1 MSVMPL
7 RFLAKYSPF
16 FSLPVLSVALSA
28 SSAWAQAPAVVIDAQ
43 QVVGTGYNSPQ
54 SVAVSTNGTVYVAN
68 TGTSQILALVPNP
81 PVNNATPTPVS
92 TAPYTLVG
100 PQALALDANGDL
112 FIGDTPGGTPSQGRI
127 IKLAGD
133 GKGNPVGP
141 ATLLYSGPAIS
152 NPISLTVDSTG
163 DLFIGDYPLATGA
176 GAIYKLASGAAGTPV
191 SAGITGLPS
200 LVTPAALLV
209 VGANIYI
216 ADNGTGATT
225 GPDTKGGVYYA
236 ATAGG
241 AANIV
246 PTPGFTPQAP
256 SGLAEDTAG
265 NGYILTELSGTLYLP
280 GQQIL
285 VIPASSP
292 FTPYVLPNTALNT
305 STGMAFDPSGNLDVV
320 AFAGTAGQVVQFS
333 NVSPV
338 NLGSIPINEAGSQV
352 AYNFEFTTP
361 FTFRGFKFLTQGDN
375 SSEVVQAAG
384 GTCVTGKHTTL
395 PGGPTIS
402 TINPYICQ
410 NAFYGFPNFPGKRTS
425 SIELKGAGG
434 AILASTLA
442 FETGLGGAEITY
454 PLNTTATAV
463 NLEQPQAVVVSGL
476 NNKVYVADFE
486 AGVVYATNGVAGSTL
501 TPVSTSPITLSG
513 PAALALDGAGNLYIG
528 DFNLGEVVKVPI
540 PTGGTPTVVNTGGLL
555 QHPLAITF
563 DQQGNL
569 YIGDAGSGGIFAD
582 FANPGYVVKVPV
594 GGAPFKLATPSVSV
608 VFPQALAADP
618 TNPVLWIGDGGD
630 PSSVGQVVQV
640 ATNGSSATAFPI
652 AGVTNPT
659 GLGFDNA
666 SDLYVLDGTANTI
679 TVVPPASTGVAAHLV
694 EFNNSLLA
702 SASAMG
708 MSAGGQSFII
718 ANIGAGSS
726 NSLVYINGNRSTLI
740 FGSVKVGTPSPVQT
754 ATEYNIG
761 DSPITLGT
769 PFYTTN
775 VTNTAFSVLPSSTC
789 SDGVV
794 LQPSQSCTLNV
805 QFTPTALGQTSQD
818 ITVQSN
824 AYNPGAP
831 SGAPILR
838 VVGTGSGGGAIKHA
852 K

>member
-7 RFLAKYSPF
+7 RFLAKYTPF
-16 FSLPVLSVALSA
+16 FNLAVLSVAFCA
-28 SSAWAQAPAVVIDAQ
+28 SSAWAQAPAIVIDAQ
-43 QVVGTGYNSPQ
+43 QVLGTGYNSPQ

-68 TGTSQILALVPNP
+68 TGTNQILALIPNP
-81 PVNNATPTPVS
+81 PTNTATPTAVS

-112 FIGDTPGGTPSQGRI
+112 FIGDTPIAGPPSQGRI

-141 ATLLYSGPAIS
+141 ATLLYSGTAPA
-152 NPISLTVDSTG
+152 NPISLAVDSAG
-163 DLFIGDYPLATGA
+163 DLFIGDYPLATGV
-176 GAIYKLASGAAGTPV
+176 GAIYKLASGAPGTPV

-200 LVTPAALLV
+200 LVTPAALLA
-209 VGANIYI
+209 VGTNLYI
-216 ADNGTGATT
+216 ADNGTGAKT
-225 GPDTKGGVYYA
+225 GPDIRGGVYSA
-236 ATAGG
+236 PVAGG
-241 AANIV
+241 GATTLS
-246 PTPGFTPQAP
+246 TPGFTPEAP
-256 SGLAEDTAG
+256 SGFAADTAG
-265 NGYILTELSGTLYLP
+265 NLYILTELFNALTYLS

-292 FTPYVLPNTALNT
+292 NTPYLLPNTALNT

-320 AFAGTAGQVVQFS
+320 AFAGTAGQVVQFAY
-333 NVSPV
+333 VSPV
-338 NLGSIPINEAGSQV
+338 NLGSIAIDQNGTQIS
-352 AYNFEFTTP
+352 YNFGFNKP
-361 FTFRGFKFLTQGDN
+361 FTFNGFKFLTQGDN
-375 SSEVVQAAG
+375 STEVVQAEG
-384 GTCVTGKHTTL
+384 GTCTTGKHTTL
-395 PGGPTIS
+395 PNHGPTIS
-402 TINPYICQ
+402 AINPYICE
-410 NAFYGFPNFPGKRTS
+410 NAFYGVPNFPGKRTS
-425 SIELKGAGG
+425 SIELKGAAG
-434 AILASTLA
+434 AILDSTQVY
-442 FETGLGGAEITY
+442 EIGLGGAEITY

-486 AGVVYATNGVAGSTL
+486 AGVVYSTNGVAGSTL
-501 TPVSTSPITLSG
+501 TPVSTKPITLSG
-513 PAALALDGAGNLYIG
+513 PAALALDGSGNLYIG
-528 DFNLGEVVKVPI
+528 DFNLGEVIKVPI
-540 PTGGTPTVVNTGGLL
+540 PSGGASTVINTGGLL

-563 DQQGNL
+563 DQPGNL
-569 YIGDAGSGGIFAD
+569 YIGDAGSGGIFASS
-582 FANPGYVVKVPV
+582 ANPGYVVKVPV
-594 GGAPFKLATPSVSV
+594 GGAPFKLPTPSVEV

-618 TNPVLWIGDGGD
+618 INPVMWIGDGGD

-640 ATNGSSATAFPI
+640 ASNGSSASAFPV
-652 AGVTNPT
+652 ADVTNPT
-659 GLGFDNA
+659 GLGFDTA
-666 SDLYVLDGTANTI
+666 GDVYVLDGTANTI
-679 TVVPPASTGVAAHLV
+679 TVVPPAITGVAPHLV

-726 NSLVYINGNRSTLI
+726 NSLVYIDGNRSTLT
-740 FGSVKVGTPSPVQT
+740 FGGVEVGTSVVLT

-761 DSPITLGT
+761 DSPITLST

-775 VTNTAFSVLPSSTC
+775 VANKAFTVLPSSTC

-794 LQPSQSCTLNV
+794 LQSSQSCTLNV
-805 QFTPTALGQTSQD
+805 QFAPTALGQTSQD

-838 VVGTGSGGGAIKHA
+838 VVGTGK
-852 K
+852 